1 VTAKELRKCAEL
13 LRKASPD
20 IDAIAEHIECA
31 AAEIERLRAANRLIA
46 STERGNVWHW
56 QGDGHDFPD
65 SLVCPVVIDCE
76 VFRGMLKE
84 CAK

>member
-1 VTAKELRKCAEL
+1 MTADQLRKCAEL
-13 LRKASPD
+13 LRNGSPD
-20 IDAIAEHIECA
+20 IDAIAEHIEYA
-31 AAEIERLRAANRLIA
+31 AAEMERLRAASRLIA
-46 STERGNVWHW
+46 STERGDVWHW